1 MNNYRLATNHLLM
14 IGMILFG
21 LLAILARFF
30 KVNPVFIIILF
41 FAVLAI
47 VALLY
52 YQKRS
57 YEQLLTENMSEGKE
71 RTLDSFLEQMPVGIV
86 QLTDEGTDLA
96 WYNPYAELLFTKG
109 NGKFDSKF
117 LLELID
123 GKKEARANQTFE
135 LGDKTFVMSFDN
147 ERQIFYC
154 YENLSVRPDKG
165 DLTSFS
171 PVIGTVSVDNY
182 DEITDSLTDAETS
195 QINSFVANFI
205 SNFAQNRQIFYR
217 RVDMDR
223 FYLFTDYAVLKDLMA
238 TKFDFLEQFREEA
251 RDKDLALT
259 LSMGVAFGDHN
270 HYELGQLAQK
280 NLNLALVRGGDQVV
294 VKENAEHADFMYF
307 GGGSAATVKRSRT
320 RTRAMM
326 TAISDKIKMA
336 DAVFVV
342 GHRQLD
348 LDALG
353 ATVGMQHF
361 ASSLIESAYAV
372 YDPSQM
378 SPDIARAVERLKE
391 DGKTQLLPLSEAM
404 SMTTSQSLLIM
415 VDHSKLALTLSE
427 AFYDQ
432 FREVVVVDHHRR
444 DDDFPVNAMLSFIE
458 SGASS
463 ACELVTELIQ
473 FQGAKPKLTRVQA
486 SILMAGI
493 MLDTNHFTNRVTS
506 RTFDV
511 ASYLRT
517 LGSDSV
523 EIQNI
528 SATDF
533 EEYRQINRLI
543 LRGKRVFDNIIIAVG
558 EDNDTYTHVIASKAA
573 DTLLKMAGIEASFV
587 ITRNIKSETAI
598 SARSR
603 DQINVQR
610 LMEKLGGGGH
620 FNLAACQLPDD
631 SLSEAYDKLMDEL
644 EKTLEISN

>member
-21 LLAILARFF
+21 ILAILARLF

-41 FAVLAI
+41 IAVLVV

-57 YEQLLTENMSEGKE
+57 YDALLSQSLSQASQASLA
-71 RTLDSFLEQMPVGIV
+71 RLLEQMPVGV
-86 QLTDEGTDLA
+86 VKLTADGTGVE
-96 WYNPYAELLFTKG
+96 WYNPYAELLFAQD
-109 NGKFDSKF
+109 NGIFDEQSF
-117 LLELID
+117 LALLSS
-123 GKKEARANQTFE
+123 KKEARANQTFE
-135 LGDKTFVMSFDN
+135 LGDRKFAMTLDV
-147 ERQIFYC
+147 EGQIFYC
-154 YENLSVRPDKG
+154 YDCLSATTESHA
-165 DLTSFS
+165 LSAFS
-171 PVIGTVSVDNY
+171 PVIGTMSVDNY
-182 DEITDSLTDAETS
+182 DDVTASLTDAETS

-205 SNFAQNRQIFYR
+205 ANFAQSHHIFYR

-223 FYLFTDYAVLKDLMA
+223 FYFFTDYTVLTELMA
-238 TKFDFLEQFREEA
+238 NKFDFLEQFREEA
-251 RDKDLALT
+251 CEKELPLT
-259 LSMGVAFGDHN
+259 LSMGFAFGDHN
-270 HYELGQLAQK
+270 HHELGQLAQK

-326 TAISDKIKMA
+326 TAISDKIKLA

-342 GHRQLD
+342 GHRNLD

-353 ATVGMQHF
+353 AAVGMQHF
-361 ASSLIESAYAV
+361 ASSLIEQAYVV
-372 YDPSQM
+372 YDPEQM
-378 SPDIARAVERLKE
+378 SPDIDRAIKRLQE
-391 DGKTQLLPLSEAM
+391 DDKTQLLSLTEA
-404 SMTTSQSLLIM
+404 SDRVTAKSLLVM

-427 AFYDQ
+427 TFYNL
-432 FREVVVVDHHRR
+432 FKEVIIVDHHRR
-444 DDDFPVNAMLSFIE
+444 DDDFPTNAMLSFIE

-473 FQGAKPKLTRVQA
+473 FQAAKPRLTRVQA
-486 SILMAGI
+486 SVLMAGI
-493 MLDTNHFTNRVTS
+493 MLDTNRFSSRVTS

-511 ASYLRT
+511 ASYLRG

-523 EIQNI
+523 EIQYI

-533 EEYRQINRLI
+533 EEYRQINSLI
-543 LRGKRVFDNIIIAVG
+543 LRGQVIFDNIIVAVG
-558 EDNDTYTHVIASKAA
+558 DCHDTYTHVIASKAA

-603 DQINVQR
+603 DHINVQR

-620 FNLAACQLPDD
+620 FHLAACQLPDL
-631 SLSEAYDKLMDEL
+631 SLEEAYAKLLAEL
-644 EKTLEISN
+644 EQELDTE